1 MEENTKKY
9 FEKFKNSNHQ
19 INFNDLKNAE
29 ETATNLGK
37 HSNDFLL
44 ILRMIRDVFYGNFK
58 LNPVDLATIVA
69 LIVYVIS
76 PVDAIPDFIPIVGF
90 IDDISLI
97 GYILVKYKNILEDY
111 QSNLDNKYLGKY
123 WNVYRNLYVP
133 T

>member
-9 FEKFKNSNHQ
+9 FEKFKNNNHQ

-29 ETATNLGK
+29 ETAANLGK
-37 HSNDFLL
+37 YSNDFLL

-58 LNPVDLATIVA
+58 LNPIDLATIVA

-111 QSNLDNKYLGKY
+111 QNNLNNKYLGKY
-123 WNVYRNLYVP
+123 
-133 T
+133 

>member
-9 FEKFKNSNHQ
+9 FEKFKNNNHQ

-29 ETATNLGK
+29 ETAANLGK

-58 LNPVDLATIVA
+58 LNPIDLATIVA

-111 QSNLDNKYLGKY
+111 QNNLDNKYLGKY
-123 WNVYRNLYVP
+123 
-133 T
+133 